1 VDADLDNFATRF
13 WLSADY
19 LLWWTKGEQL
29 PALLTAGSSKD
40 TVPGALGQP
49 GTQVL
54 FGGEVNDEVRSGARF
69 RGGYW
74 FTRDQTFG
82 MDGTFFFLGGQST
95 HFSDASEGLPMR
107 ARPFFNVNSN
117 KEDASP
123 VAFPGHQA
131 GSFVGSVSSFLWGAD
146 TNLRGM
152 LFRGPSYQVSLLG
165 GFSMNAMIW
174 YLAVAE
180 TIATSI
186 PPLTRR
192 IDEDVRSGRL
202 AYLLSRP
209 NSYVLYNFAQY
220 LGERLVRFCINGV
233 VAACM
238 ALLLVGPPHF
248 TWLGVLAWPFVTFLA
263 LCIDFVAYFAI
274 GLLAFWTEDTNS
286 FNIIYSR
293 LTLVLGGVLVPLE
306 VFPQPLRG
314 IAQALPFSAI
324 LYGPARTLVHFD
336 LGSFGRLL
344 LQQGVTLGVG
354 CLILGAIY
362 RVAIR
367 RVNINGG

>member
-1 VDADLDNFATRF
+1 METIIERK
-13 WLSADY
+13 SARSRAWHGLY
-19 LLWWTKGEQL
+19 WSWRKYTAVLCVSVANNLAYIYEVVFRSLFLIVLVFVFGQLWKT
-29 PALLTAGSSKD
+29 TYS
-40 TVPGALGQP
+40 
-49 GTQVL
+49 
-54 FGGEVNDEVRSGARF
+54 AR
-69 RGGYW
+69 G
-74 FTRDQTFG
+74 
-82 MDGTFFFLGGQST
+82 
-95 HFSDASEGLPMR
+95 
-107 ARPFFNVNSN
+107 
-117 KEDASP
+117 
-123 VAFPGHQA
+123 
-131 GSFVGSVSSFLWGAD
+131 
-146 TNLRGM
+146 
-152 LFRGPSYQVSLLG
+152 VSLLG

-238 ALLLVGPPHF
+238 ALLLAGPPHF
-248 TWLGVLAWPFVTFLA
+248 TWMGVLAWPFVTFLA

-336 LGSFGRLL
+336 LGSFGGLL

>member
-1 VDADLDNFATRF
+1 MLETTIERN
-13 WLSADY
+13 SARHRAWHNLY
-19 LLWWTKGEQL
+19 WSWRKYSAVMRVSVANNLAYIYEVVFRSLFLIVLIFVFGQLWKTTY
-29 PALLTAGSSKD
+29 A
-40 TVPGALGQP
+40 
-49 GTQVL
+49 
-54 FGGEVNDEVRSGARF
+54 AR
-69 RGGYW
+69 G
-74 FTRDQTFG
+74 
-82 MDGTFFFLGGQST
+82 
-95 HFSDASEGLPMR
+95 
-107 ARPFFNVNSN
+107 
-117 KEDASP
+117 
-123 VAFPGHQA
+123 
-131 GSFVGSVSSFLWGAD
+131 
-146 TNLRGM
+146 
-152 LFRGPSYQVSLLG
+152 VSLLG

-174 YLAVAE
+174 YLAAAE

-192 IDEDVRSGRL
+192 IDEDVRTGRL
-202 AYLLSRP
+202 AYLLGRP

-220 LGERLVRFCINGV
+220 LGERMVRFCINGV
-233 VAACM
+233 IAAVM
-238 ALLLVGPPHF
+238 ALLLVGPPQF
-248 TWLGVLAWPFVTFLA
+248 TWMGTLAWPLVTFLA
-263 LCIDFVAYFAI
+263 LCIDFVAYFGI

-286 FNIIYSR
+286 FTIIYSR

-306 VFPQPLRG
+306 VFPQPLRS

-336 LGSFGRLL
+336 LASFGGLL